1 MTVELKN
8 FFEKIL
14 KIEIER
20 DVHTQTLLNIEKKS
34 RSSFLPWKGQFSP
47 QLIEYILE
55 ENILPGHRILDP
67 FCGSGT
73 TLYESVKKRVTCL
86 GADINP
92 AAYIFSSFVNF
103 CQLRL
108 VEREKIIKE
117 VRYTASSNI
126 SSIKETVLF
135 GGYEALKFNQEIL
148 CFYKNCTDSYY
159 KLLIATGAIMLS
171 MGSTD
176 TADKKKFI
184 KSLDSVLKSIQMLPL
199 TKLNYLPLLSDARYL
214 GEIKSK
220 SIDLIITSP
229 PYINVFNYH
238 QNYRKSLEMLG
249 WEPLKV
255 AVSEIGANRKHRGN
269 RFLTVIQYCMDM
281 SEAFLEMRRVLNDN
295 GKVVI
300 IAGKESNVRG
310 ISFKNGTLLATIAL
324 ESVGFEVRK
333 WQERYFTNR
342 YGEKICEDIL
352 TLTPSCCTNDQYL
365 EISRSIAVSA
375 LYSALENAAG
385 DVKKDIENAITD
397 AFKVEIS
404 PKLNVKVPSIW
415 RLNLDSVKNT
425 IVE

>member
-159 KLLIATGAIMLS
+159 KLLIAT
-171 MGSTD
+171 
-176 TADKKKFI
+176 
-184 KSLDSVLKSIQMLPL
+184 
-199 TKLNYLPLLSDARYL
+199 
-214 GEIKSK
+214 
-220 SIDLIITSP
+220 
-229 PYINVFNYH
+229 
-238 QNYRKSLEMLG
+238 
-249 WEPLKV
+249 
-255 AVSEIGANRKHRGN
+255 IGANRKHRGN